1 MKIFQETG
9 IDFFSVRHFPSP
21 SSSRYG
27 SVIEHFQR
35 REGLK
40 EMIKG
45 VIFYSGSADPL
56 NPKVI
61 TICISGTV
69 QSKVSIFQILVV
81 FVLVW
86 SNGHLASLQHVSSI
100 SCPHLM
106 FQRLWLS
113 PEAIFARMEYR
124 RCPEGVLSYIMLQ
137 SSFTSEFSR
146 LL

>member
-1 MKIFQETG
+1 MLLMELGLETC
-9 IDFFSVRHFPSP
+9 IRHK
-21 SSSRYG
+21 
-27 SVIEHFQR
+27 
-35 REGLK
+35 LLAT
-40 EMIKG
+40 
-45 VIFYSGSADPL
+45 SGEI
-56 NPKVI
+56 VI